1 MTSLTPAAQVLLS
14 LIPIVGIVA
23 SAVILFFTILWRH
36 RENKLRMIQHT
47 YKEPKINLQVFSL
60 LTGLCLT
67 GIGIVLTLIFALIQG
82 LSYSL
87 LGGLVPL
94 ALGIMFI
101 IFYKLNPNFKNN
113 KSDEEWFSKEQ
124 RKFNFAQ
131 KRS

>member
-23 SAVILFFTILWRH
+23 SAVILFFAILWRH

-67 GIGIVLTLIFALIQG
+67 GIGIVLTIIFALIQG
-82 LSYSL
+82 LSYAL

-101 IFYKLNPNFKNN
+101 IFYNLNPNFKNN
-113 KSDEEWFSKEQ
+113 KSDEE
-124 RKFNFAQ
+124 
-131 KRS
+131 

>member
-14 LIPIVGIVA
+14 LIPIVGIVV

-113 KSDEEWFSKEQ
+113 KSDEE
-124 RKFNFAQ
+124 
-131 KRS
+131 

>member
-113 KSDEEWFSKEQ
+113 KSDEE
-124 RKFNFAQ
+124 
-131 KRS
+131 